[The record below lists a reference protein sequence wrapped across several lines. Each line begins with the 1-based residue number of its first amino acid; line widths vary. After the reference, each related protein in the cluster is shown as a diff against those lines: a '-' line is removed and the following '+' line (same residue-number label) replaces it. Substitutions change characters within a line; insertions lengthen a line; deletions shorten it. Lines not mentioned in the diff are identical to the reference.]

1 MSFHKTC
8 VSTKRGTLPTRVL
21 QIFGEMEPPGVRL
34 IETGGIMAVQYC
46 ALSHCWGPVDK
57 QPLRT
62 TLANYPCHLRGIANE
77 LLPKTFREAI
87 VLTRSLNVEYLWIDS
102 LCIIQDDGE
111 DWRCEAGKMAD
122 VYRNATL
129 VISASDAKDSTE
141 GLFITE
147 RRHEIIMTVPYIAE
161 GIIEGTFNMVPLRVP
176 RLGLNQSHLNT
187 RAWAFQERL
196 LARRIIFFAREGIS
210 WNCNEFET
218 WERGNDRDLGFSES
232 LSWLALL
239 SEYSKRR
246 LTNVGDR
253 LYALRG
259 VVEDMRTTREDSYH
273 ESYGVW
279 HSDLFHQILWRQDEP
294 LLEAECL
301 ELPTWTW
308 AAIGGAKVWSSQYGS
323 VGTLAS
329 MPRVLH
335 ISSSGAL
342 LSSGNVTRSLLT
354 LRSIAFQ
361 DWAWSS
367 RYYEMLDMFMIP
379 GGWNRNDYPAYLIQS
394 PTAILGIAVFDRK
407 PSVTAVCFF
416 VARHNRH
423 KSRDG
428 ENTSSESRSDI
439 RKDDEI
445 TREPAQ
451 DQESQI
457 IDNRDISNSK
467 CTDELRT
474 SADETA
480 KPETTLVPTYK
491 EHTGAQSAMVAS
503 DTILNNESGD
513 DERDNEL
520 IASNNI
526 REDRSHHDE
535 TNSYNISAESG
546 DPVSFH
552 AASTFL

>member
-21 QIFGEMEPPGVRL
+21 QIIGEIEPPSVRL
-34 IETGGIMAVQYC
+34 IETRGIMAAQYC

-62 TLANYPCHLRGIANE
+62 TLANYPCRLGGIANE

-87 VLTRSLNVEYLWIDS
+87 VLTRSLNIEYLWIDS

-122 VYRNATL
+122 VYRNATF

-147 RRHEIIMTVPYIAE
+147 RDHETIMTVPYIAD
-161 GIIEGTFNMVPLRVP
+161 GIVKGTFNIVPLRVP
-176 RLGLNQSHLNT
+176 RLGLNESHLNT

-196 LARRIIFFAREGIS
+196 LARRIILFAREGIS

-218 WERGNDRDLGFSES
+218 WERGNDCDLGFDES
-232 LSWLALL
+232 ISWLTLL
-239 SEYSKRR
+239 SEYSRKR
-246 LTNVGDR
+246 LTNMGDR
-253 LYALRG
+253 LYALKG

-308 AAIGGAKVWSSQYGS
+308 AAIGGAKVWASQYGS
-323 VGTLAS
+323 AGTFAS

-335 ISSSGAL
+335 IRSSGAL
-342 LSSGNVTRSLLT
+342 LSSGHVTRSLLT
-354 LRSIAFQ
+354 LRSIVFQ
-361 DWAWSS
+361 EWAWSS
-367 RYYEMLDMFMIP
+367 RYYKMLDVFMIP
-379 GGWNRNDYPAYLIQS
+379 EGWSGNDYPAHLIQS
-394 PTAILGIAVFDRK
+394 PTAILGIAVFDRS
-407 PSVTAVCFF
+407 PSSTAVCFF
-416 VARHNRH
+416 VARQERY

-428 ENTSSESRSDI
+428 ENTSVSSGSDI
-439 RKDDEI
+439 RNDDEI
-445 TREPAQ
+445 TRKPAKY
-451 DQESQI
+451 QECQT
-457 IDNRDISNSK
+457 IDNGKESNSK
-467 CTDELRT
+467 CSDEMRT

-480 KPETTLVPTYK
+480 EPDSTLVSTY
-491 EHTGAQSAMVAS
+491 TDAQSAMVAS
-503 DTILNNESGD
+503 ESTLK
-513 DERDNEL
+513 DEISEDQSHRDE
-520 IASNNI
+520 A
-526 REDRSHHDE
+526 
-535 TNSYNISAESG
+535 NSYNISAESG

-552 AASTFL
+552 VASTFV